1 MAISS
6 HVRKTILPMIS
17 RSLLLGG
24 LLSFIQGNAAFA
36 LAQAETT
43 FSLANRLGV
52 SLFQASLVP
61 PPGGYLNGEVIK
73 YAREGLVEA
82 KSHSQRLSGLGLPV
96 GPDFR
101 LDALISETTPTYGG
115 AYNSNFGGFY
125 SRVNSVTQDYR
136 SRVYRYPRYGAV
148 FDFSLN
154 LAIAEGQSSTSNPN
168 SREYARQAL
177 LNAAA
182 WARHKDISA
191 IIDPSPLLGIAQNI
205 SSGANHR
212 DVYNQIVRWRETY
225 KAQLRDTPQ
234 L

>member
-1 MAISS
+1 MSISFRI
-6 HVRKTILPMIS
+6 RKTILPLIV
-17 RSLLLGG
+17 RSLLFGSILP
-24 LLSFIQGNAAFA
+24 FVTGNAAFA

-52 SLFQASLVP
+52 SLFQASIVP
-61 PPGGYLNGEVIK
+61 PPGRTLNGKIIE
-73 YAREGLVEA
+73 YAHQGLVEA
-82 KSHSQRLSGLGLPV
+82 KSHSQRLSGLGLSV
-96 GPDFR
+96 GPDSG
-101 LDALISETTPTYGG
+101 LDALISETSPTSGG

-154 LAIAEGQSSTSNPN
+154 LAIAEGQSSIPDPN
-168 SREYARQAL
+168 SRKYAREAL

-191 IIDPSPLLGIAQNI
+191 IIDPSPLLSIAQRI
-205 SSGANHR
+205 SSGANHM
-212 DVYNQIVRWRETY
+212 DVYNEIVRWRETY
-225 KAQLRDTPQ
+225 QAQLRDTPQ
-234 L
+234 I

>member
-1 MAISS
+1 MANSC
-6 HVRKTILPMIS
+6 HVRKTILPMIF

-24 LLSFIQGNAAFA
+24 ILSFIQGNAAFA

-52 SLFQASLVP
+52 SLFQASIVP
-61 PPGGYLNGEVIK
+61 PPGGTLNGAVIT
-73 YAREGLVEA
+73 YAHQGLVEA

-96 GPDFR
+96 GPDSR
-101 LDALISETTPTYGG
+101 LDALISETTPISGG
-115 AYNSNFGGFY
+115 VYNSNFGGFY

-154 LAIAEGQSSTSNPN
+154 LAIAEGQSSIPNAN
-168 SREYARQAL
+168 SRQYAREAL

-191 IIDPSPLLGIAQNI
+191 IIDPSPLLGIAQRI
-205 SSGANHR
+205 SSGANHM
-212 DVYNQIVRWRETY
+212 DTYNEIVRWRETY